1 MSAKGD
7 DLMKRLI
14 LGAILA
20 LLFCTGTCAA
30 LEPTSVL
37 SGDVV
42 LGQNGPYDFAGIYH
56 YQDLTIADNTVISSD
71 GISQLVLHVEGTLKI
86 GANVVIRVRNG
97 YYPQAPILSTQGVTA
112 AELAAQGIST
122 GDGFSVY
129 PNTFGRGGNGGN
141 GGNGAPGG
149 QWYYSGG
156 WVGFDGGS
164 GGGGGGGG
172 FGGGEAGV
180 HGSPGL
186 GNASS
191 NGTLASAGYPGLD
204 GAANGGSGGA
214 GGKAATFA
222 QGGGAQGIGLT
233 GSSNQGSGAGGGGGG
248 GNGGNGGAGSTWS
261 NLGSYWPYYG
271 GGGGGG
277 GGGGYGGGILT
288 LAADRIEAPADLRLV
303 VGGQFGGTGGGG
315 ASGNTGGAKG
325 QNGFGG
331 EDGIIIIN
339 ANHLS
344 MPNPAWQTG
353 SYRSLAHGHGNASCV
368 PGGVFW
374 GLGSGQTSFPQ
385 PTGISLPA
393 AKTLQEGA
401 SVSLTPTLTP
411 SEVTTTFRWE
421 SSETAVAT
429 VTQGGVVTAVGSGTA
444 VITVTT
450 RNGLTASCTVTVPEP
465 ALRLRSVTPAD
476 GAADQPVGTAVAFT
490 FDRPIFRGDSFSR
503 IALYDQTSG
512 AAVAVTAAI
521 RDDTLLLTPVRS
533 LEFDHAYQATVPLNA
548 LENAQGQQNA
558 AAFTVSFT
566 TVGEGPQLVEVL
578 EPGPGPGYVEL
589 VFTEPTYFTSY
600 DDFQTVRLYEC
611 DWFDPLSLYSY
622 THTGTGTVRISPSD
636 GFEPDTQYRLIIPA
650 GVLESDGVYNARAI
664 SVSFRTRN
672 SGEALD
678 PPTVSVEERV
688 LPKGSLVTLSAD
700 SGASIY
706 YTTDGSDPRQF
717 GVRYTGPFQ
726 PPAHYTHLRAV
737 AMSGG
742 KVSEETVAAFTTR
755 SDLTQVSSRQD
766 YESYS
771 TVYSTNYQKALPY
784 EGGFILSGHYDLE
797 FLRKLTP
804 EGEVAWTQYT
814 SSYAAEDLI
823 ELDGDIL
830 AVGYHNQ
837 TLHMMTS
844 RYTGDG
850 TQKWLNTDYFP
861 TCDNG
866 ALLAAAPAADGFAAV
881 GRVLLEVGDD
891 RNYEGVFLL
900 CDGNG
905 DVIRQIVL
913 GGRGADH
920 FTDIVAVEDGY
931 LVVGQSDAT
940 SIGNGD
946 WSDVNRTTNA
956 SIVGTILKFDREG
969 NLVWKRIC
977 EQSGERLYSLQ
988 AAATPE
994 GFLVAATKSA
1004 YGQPDTPIIF
1014 WFDRDGTL
1022 LSQRVLT
1029 SYHQIQDIAAGE
1041 GDYLAVGLCTMFSAS
1056 RPYLV
1061 RLTADGQILYENYLS
1076 YSGALWCAAPA
1087 GQGRYL
1093 VAGNKDDT
1101 PWRMEVAWEPMLPQ
1115 GSARLTGAA
1124 KCTPGGTATC
1134 QIWLNPA
1141 PGVTEGTVTLDFD
1154 STLSLQ
1160 RFQAAAGTVTLEQ
1173 TAGGAL
1179 LTWGAGNIPAD
1190 SADGFLLGELVF
1202 EVDGGAAAG
1211 EYLLALAADG
1221 CSSAEGYALTVKEA
1235 ELRHVDISGRGVIHG
1250 PYQYRAAVVGAE
1262 DSQILWSV
1270 SDPALARISQDGT
1283 LTPLGTGEVTLT
1295 ATVDGVSSL
1304 PFPVTIG
1311 TLYEEARVIVEEA
1324 EEGWSLTVRVLGPSH
1339 GHVTAA
1345 LYDRD
1350 THRLLALDAAV
1361 IPADT
1366 PGTLFLPRRD
1376 NVYAKVIVLDDM
1388 QTARPCF
1395 PARTLELD

>member
-1 MSAKGD
+1 
-7 DLMKRLI
+7 MKRMI
-14 LGAILA
+14 LSV
-20 LLFCTGTCAA
+20 LLTLLLCAGTCSA
-30 LEPTSVL
+30 LEPAPRTTVL

-86 GANVVIRVRNG
+86 GTNVVIRVRNG
-97 YYPQAPILSTQGVTA
+97 YYPQAPALSTQDVTA

-129 PNTFGRGGNGGN
+129 PNTFGRGGNGGA

-156 WVGFDGGS
+156 WTGFDGGS

-172 FGGGEAGV
+172 YGGGEAGV

-186 GNASS
+186 GNVSS
-191 NGTLASAGYPGLD
+191 NGSLASAGYPGLD

-261 NLGSYWPYYG
+261 NLGSYWQYYG

-288 LAADRIEAPADLRLV
+288 LAADRIEAPSDLRLV
-303 VGGQFGGTGGGG
+303 VGGQFGGTGGSG
-315 ASGNTGGAKG
+315 ASGNTGGTNG

-353 SYRSLAHGHGNASCV
+353 SYRNLAHGHGNASCV

-393 AKTLQEGA
+393 AKTLQEGS

-411 SEVTTTFRWE
+411 SDVTTTFRWE
-421 SSETAVAT
+421 SSETSVAT

-476 GAADQPVGTAVAFT
+476 GAVAQAVETAVTFT
-490 FDRPIFRGDSFSR
+490 FDRPISQGDSFSR
-503 IALYDQTSG
+503 IALYDQTAG

-521 RDDTLLLTPVRS
+521 RDDALSLTPVRS
-533 LEFDHAYQATVPLNA
+533 LEFDHVYQATVPPNA
-548 LENAQGQQNA
+548 LKNAQGQQNA

-578 EPGPGPGYVEL
+578 EPGPGSGYVEL

-600 DDFQTVRLYEC
+600 DDFQTVQLYEY
-611 DWFDPLSLYSY
+611 DWFDLLPLYSY
-622 THTGTGTVRISPSD
+622 THTGTGTVRISPSG
-636 GFEPDTQYRLIIPA
+636 GFDPDTQYHLIIPA
-650 GVLESDGVYNARAI
+650 GVLESGGIYNARAI
-664 SVSFRTRN
+664 SVSFRTRS
-672 SGEALD
+672 SGDALR
-678 PPTVSVEERV
+678 PPTVSVEESV
-688 LPKGSLVTLSAD
+688 LPEGSLVTLSAD

-706 YTTDGSDPRQF
+706 YTTDGSDPRRF

-726 PPAHYTHLRAV
+726 PPAHYTRLRAV

-742 KVSEETVAAFTTR
+742 AVSEETAAAFTTR

-766 YESYS
+766 YESFS
-771 TVYSTNYQKALPY
+771 NVYSTDYQKALPY
-784 EGGFILSGHYDLE
+784 EDGFILSGNYDLE
-797 FLRKLTP
+797 FLRRLTP

-814 SSYAAEDLI
+814 SYYAAEDLI

-837 TLHMMTS
+837 SLRMMTS
-844 RYTGDG
+844 RYAGDG

-866 ALLAAAPAADGFAAV
+866 TLLAAAPAEDGFAAV
-881 GRVLLEVGDD
+881 GRVLLEVGDN

-900 CDGNG
+900 CDGSGN
-905 DVIRQIVL
+905 VVRETVM

-920 FTDIVAVEDGY
+920 FTDIVAVEDGF
-931 LVVGQSDAT
+931 LVVGQSDAS

-946 WSDVNRTTNA
+946 WSDVSRTTDA
-956 SIVGTILKFDREG
+956 GIVGTLLKFDREG

-977 EQSGERLYSLQ
+977 EQSGERLYSLH
-988 AAATPE
+988 AAASPE

-1004 YGQPDTPIIF
+1004 YGKPDTPIIF

-1022 LSQRVLT
+1022 LSQRVLM
-1029 SYHQIQDIAAGE
+1029 SYHQIRDIVAGD
-1041 GDYLAVGLCTMFSAS
+1041 GDYLAVGLCSMFSAS

-1061 RLTADGQILYENYLS
+1061 RLTADGQILYEDYLS
-1076 YSGALWCAAPA
+1076 YSGVLWCAAPA

-1093 VAGNKDDT
+1093 VAGGKDDS
-1101 PWRMEVAWEPMLPQ
+1101 PWRMEVAWDPMLPQ
-1115 GSARLTGAA
+1115 DSALLTGAA
-1124 KCTPGGTATC
+1124 KCTPGGTAAC
-1134 QIWLNPA
+1134 QIWLNPV
-1141 PGVTEGTVTLDFD
+1141 PGVTEGTVTLGFD
-1154 STLSLQ
+1154 GALLPQ
-1160 RFQAAAGTVTLEQ
+1160 RFQAAAGTVALEQ

-1179 LTWGAGNIPAD
+1179 LTWSADNIPAD
-1190 SADGFLLGELVF
+1190 SADGFLLGELILQ
-1202 EVDGGAAAG
+1202 VDGGAAG
-1211 EYLLALAADG
+1211 EYPLTLAADG
-1221 CSSAEGYALTVKEA
+1221 CSSAEGYVLTVREA
-1235 ELRHVDISGRGVIHG
+1235 ELRHVEISGRDVIHG
-1250 PYQYRAAVVGAE
+1250 PYQYRAAAVGSG
-1262 DSQILWSV
+1262 DSPILWSV

-1283 LTPLGTGEVTLT
+1283 LTPLGTGKVTLT

-1311 TLYEEARVIVEEA
+1311 TLYEEARVIVDET
-1324 EEGWSLTVRVLGPSH
+1324 EEGWSLTVRVLGIPQ
-1339 GHVTAA
+1339 GYVTAA
-1345 LYDRD
+1345 LYDGD
-1350 THRLLALDAAV
+1350 THKLLALDAAV

-1376 NVYAKVIVLDDM
+1376 NVYAKIIVLDDS
-1388 QTARPCF
+1388 QSARPCF
-1395 PARTLELD
+1395 AARTLTLT